1 MNKVNSIVICRDK
14 FDSEE
19 AFKNAIRDAI
29 MVLLDN
35 DYIMTVRYDE
45 KGLGIVVIDYDS
57 DDQGICEAYPYW
69 LTNEEWE
76 IVYFERQRREEEV
89 L

>member
-29 MVLLDN
+29 MVLLEN
-35 DYIMTVRYDE
+35 DYIMTVRYDA

-57 DDQGICEAYPYW
+57 DDQSIGGAYPYW
-69 LTNEEWE
+69 LIPEEYESVAWNEED
-76 IVYFERQRREEEV
+76 
-89 L
+89 